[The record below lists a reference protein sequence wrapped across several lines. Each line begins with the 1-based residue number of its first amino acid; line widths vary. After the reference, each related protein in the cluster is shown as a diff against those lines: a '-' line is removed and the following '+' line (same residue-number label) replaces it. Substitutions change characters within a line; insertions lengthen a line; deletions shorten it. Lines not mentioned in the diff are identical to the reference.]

1 MLQKVN
7 NEIYINI
14 NRLRTYKAKNNLVM
28 VLFNKQRIRMKTNDN
43 GNNILLLAIVLA
55 LITVIFLTSCGSR
68 KVQKSETKENEKT
81 EIKTESK
88 IETKITD
95 NTKIVDTS
103 TTDEFEICPVSDSLP
118 MVVNGITYKNA
129 KIKRSKKKNNI
140 SIVKDVK
147 IQHNEEKS
155 GLVTVKSNKVIK
167 EKQIER
173 KESYWWLLWFLLLIP
188 IYFAYKKYKNYI

>member
-1 MLQKVN
+1 
-7 NEIYINI
+7 
-14 NRLRTYKAKNNLVM
+14 
-28 VLFNKQRIRMKTNDN
+28 MKTSEN

-68 KVQKSETKENEKT
+68 KVAKSETKENEKT
-81 EIKTESK
+81 EIKTEAK
-88 IETKITD
+88 TETKVTD
-95 NTKIVDTS
+95 NTKIIDTS
-103 TTDEFEICPVSDSLP
+103 TTDEFEICPVFDSLP

-140 SIVKDVK
+140 SVVKDVK

-173 KESYWWLLWFLLLIP
+173 KQSYWWFLLLIP
-188 IYFAYKKYKNYI
+188 IYILYKKYKDKIKLFFYI

>member
-1 MLQKVN
+1 
-7 NEIYINI
+7 
-14 NRLRTYKAKNNLVM
+14 
-28 VLFNKQRIRMKTNDN
+28 MKTNDN

-68 KVQKSETKENEKT
+68 KVAKSETKENEKT
-81 EIKTESK
+81 EIKTEAK
-88 IETKITD
+88 IETKVTD
-95 NTKIVDTS
+95 NTKIIDTS

-140 SIVKDVK
+140 SVVKDVK

-155 GLVTVKSNKVIK
+155 GLVTVKSNKVVK

-188 IYFAYKKYKNYI
+188 VYILYKKYKDKIKLFFYI